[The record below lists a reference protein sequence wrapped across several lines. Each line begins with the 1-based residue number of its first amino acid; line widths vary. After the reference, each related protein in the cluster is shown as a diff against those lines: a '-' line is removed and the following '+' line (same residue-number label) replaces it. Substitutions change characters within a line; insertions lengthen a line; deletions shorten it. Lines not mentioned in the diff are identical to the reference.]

1 MESVSSSTS
10 GPAALP
16 FGCEPSPEPSPR
28 SACTHSV
35 SAKRSLRAGS
45 TSRQID
51 RVRLMLRLTL
61 TLRLRLRLTGL
72 GLGLGLGLGSGRL
85 RLRLA

>member
-10 GPAALP
+10 GPAAFP
-16 FGCEPSPEPSPR
+16 FGCEPSPR